1 MNFSKLCFMA
11 NAILLCNV
19 AISAE
24 LDIKQAANLLND
36 YSPVEMIR
44 VAEDDPAPTAVD
56 ADQNRGINQTEQKRL
71 VGQGT
76 INMKLSDD
84 GRVINWTYI
93 TGWVPDVFGI
103 NALQCDAPANYGLG
117 QFIPTANI
125 SVFLDNVRIGYVFVP
140 TTQMPRND
148 AGVCYLNGFTTYS
161 PFQGEF
167 FPPGNFTIEATL
179 DKGGVIASASN
190 SFVEKACTGR
200 YKPYPVAWSRND
212 QITDNFYT
220 TSVADNMGAINLYGY
235 VYRGVPFY
243 MPPRFAP
250 VGGAADI
257 QSEFRRFFK
266 GASETE
272 HFYSTN
278 PAETAVIIG
287 YGYLNEKVEGYVY
300 KTNRPGTTPLYRYR
314 QALPNGDYQHYY
326 SIQLND
332 PYAAGY
338 VNEGSMGYVCGG
350 AG

>member
-1 MNFSKLCFMA
+1 
-11 NAILLCNV
+11 
-19 AISAE
+19 
-24 LDIKQAANLLND
+24 
-36 YSPVEMIR
+36 
-44 VAEDDPAPTAVD
+44 
-56 ADQNRGINQTEQKRL
+56 
-71 VGQGT
+71 
-76 INMKLSDD
+76 
-84 GRVINWTYI
+84 
-93 TGWVPDVFGI
+93 
-103 NALQCDAPANYGLG
+103 
-117 QFIPTANI
+117 
-125 SVFLDNVRIGYVFVP
+125 
-140 TTQMPRND
+140 
-148 AGVCYLNGFTTYS
+148 
-161 PFQGEF
+161 
-167 FPPGNFTIEATL
+167 
-179 DKGGVIASASN
+179 
-190 SFVEKACTGR
+190 
-200 YKPYPVAWSRND
+200 
-212 QITDNFYT
+212 
-220 TSVADNMGAINLYGY
+220 MGAINLYGY